1 MFSGFH
7 IGRLFIGSY
16 GIFAVIGILAACPF
30 AIHYYK
36 KRTGDDISM
45 ILTYLWAAVGA
56 FLGMH
61 LLYGITNVSYWG
73 ILLKATG
80 FVDFFKK
87 FAALFSG
94 SVFYGGLLG
103 GLLAGGLAVKKMKL
117 PADIVTDCAAPFIA
131 LMHGVMRVGCFFGG
145 CCYGVEWE
153 HGITFHDSIV
163 ESANGIPRVPI
174 QLFEA
179 GFEFLLAGALWALL
193 LRSMKTGKLQGTLLA
208 LYLLIYPVG
217 RFILEFWRGDE
228 YRGHILGL
236 STSQFISIIV
246 FVCAAVFL
254 LRRKLKENKNAAAS

>member
-7 IGRLFIGSY
+7 LGRLFIGSY
-16 GIFAVIGILAACPF
+16 GIFAVIGIFVSCPI

-45 ILTYLWAAVGA
+45 ILIYLWSAVGV

-61 LLYGITNVSYWG
+61 LLYGITNIQYWG
-73 ILLKATG
+73 RLLEAEG
-80 FVDFFKK
+80 FIDFFKR
-87 FAALFSG
+87 FGVLFSG

-103 GLLAGGLAVKKMKL
+103 GLLAGGLAVKRMKL
-117 PADIVTDCAAPFIA
+117 PADIVTDCVAPFIA
-131 LMHGVMRVGCFFGG
+131 LMHGFMRVGCFFAG

-153 HGITFHDSIV
+153 HGVTFHDSIV
-163 ESANGIPRVPI
+163 ESANGVPRVPV

-179 GFEFLLAGALWALL
+179 GFEFLLAGALWWLL
-193 LRSMKTGKLQGTLLA
+193 LRSMKTGKHQGTLLA

-236 STSQFISIIV
+236 STSQFISMIV

-254 LRRKLKENKNAAAS
+254 VRRKLKENKNAAAS

>member
-7 IGRLFIGSY
+7 IGPLFISTY
-16 GIFAVIGILAACPF
+16 GIFALIGIMTACPIS
-30 AIHYYK
+30 IHYYK

-45 ILTYLWAAVGA
+45 ILMYLWSALGV

-61 LLYGITNVSYWG
+61 LLFGITNISYWG
-73 ILLKATG
+73 KLLEAK
-80 FVDFFKK
+80 DFLDFIKR
-87 FAALFSG
+87 FGIIFSG

-103 GLLAGGLAVKKMKL
+103 GLLAGYLAIRRMKM
-117 PADIVTDCAAPFIA
+117 PMDITTDCAAPFIA
-131 LMHGVMRVGCFFGG
+131 LLHGFARVGCFLAG

-153 HGITFHDSIV
+153 HGVAYHDSIV
-163 ESANGIPRVPI
+163 ESANGVPRVPI

-179 GFEFLLAGALWALL
+179 GFEFLLAGLLWWLL
-193 LRSMKTGKLQGTLLA
+193 VRSMKTGKLQGSLLS

-228 YRGHILGL
+228 YRGFVFGL

-246 FVCAAVFL
+246 FFCAAGYLVY
-254 LRRKLKENKNAAAS
+254 RKVRSSKKPVE

>member
-1 MFSGFH
+1 MFSGFY

-16 GIFAVIGILAACPF
+16 GIFAVIGILTACPVS
-30 AIHYYK
+30 IYYYK
-36 KRTGDDISM
+36 KRTGDDVSM
-45 ILTYLWAAVGA
+45 ILMYLWAAVGV

-61 LLYGITNVSYWG
+61 LLYGITNIQYWG
-73 ILLKATG
+73 ELLKAEG
-80 FVDFFKK
+80 IIDFFKR
-87 FAALFSG
+87 FGIIFGG

-103 GLLAGGLAVKKMKL
+103 GLLAGGLAVKRMKL

-131 LMHGVMRVGCFFGG
+131 LMHGFMRVGCFFAG

-153 HGITFHDSIV
+153 HGIVFHNSIV
-163 ESANGIPRVPI
+163 ESANDVPRVPV

-179 GFEFLLAGALWALL
+179 GFELVLAGVLWSLL
-193 LRSMKTGKLQGTLLA
+193 LRSMKTGKLQGSLLA

-228 YRGHILGL
+228 YRGFILRL

-246 FVCAAVFL
+246 FICAAIYLV
-254 LRRKLKENKNAAAS
+254 RGKIKSGRNVSD

>member
-7 IGRLFIGSY
+7 IGRLFIGTY
-16 GIFAVIGILAACPF
+16 GILAIIGIFVSCPL

-36 KRTGDDISM
+36 KRTGNDIPM
-45 ILTYLWAAVGA
+45 ILMYLWAAPGV

-61 LLYGITNVSYWG
+61 LLYGITNIPYWG
-73 ILLKATG
+73 ILFKATG
-80 FVDFFKK
+80 FIDFFKK
-87 FAALFSG
+87 FGALFSG

-103 GLLAGGLAVKKMKL
+103 GLFAGGLAVRRMKL

-131 LMHGVMRVGCFFGG
+131 LMHGFMRVGCFFGG
-145 CCYGVEWE
+145 CCYGKEWE
-153 HGITFHDSIV
+153 HGITFRNSIV
-163 ESANGIPRVPI
+163 ESANGVPRVPV

-193 LRSMKTGKLQGTLLA
+193 LRSMKTGKYRGALLA

-228 YRGHILGL
+228 YRGFVLGL
-236 STSQFISIIV
+236 STSQFISLIV
-246 FVCAAVFL
+246 FVCAAIFL
-254 LRRKLKENKNAAAS
+254 ARRKLKQNKSAAAS